1 MKKEITIFWFR
12 RDLRLHDNAGLFHAL
27 MNEKEVLP
35 IFIFDKAILSKLEDQ
50 DDARVSFIHQA
61 ISELKVSLR
70 AKGTDIYV
78 VHSSP
83 EEAFDS
89 LLDQYKISR
98 VYANH
103 DYEPYAKERDEAI
116 RRRLKASGAELLTFK
131 DQVIFE
137 KSEVVKDDGK
147 PYTVFTPYSRKWKA
161 ALTEESTNS
170 YENERYFSSFIQVSE
185 SLEMP
190 SLKEMGFVKSSIEFP
205 KNEVNEI
212 IISKYKEQRDF
223 PFKQGTTR
231 LSVHLR
237 FGTVSIRSLA
247 RKALSLNE
255 TWLNELIWR
264 EFYQMILW
272 HFPHVVSSAFKPAY
286 NHIQWRNNES
296 DFENWC
302 LGKTGYPIVDA
313 GMRELLATGFMHN
326 RVRMITASFLVK
338 HLLIDWK
345 WGEAFFARYLLDFEL
360 ASNNGGWQ
368 WAASSGCDAAPY
380 FRVFNPTLQTQR
392 FDPRAEYIRKWV
404 PEFNDPF
411 AYPKP
416 IVEHAFARQR
426 VLDTYKK
433 ALGSTSE

>member
-1 MKKEITIFWFR
+1 MKKEIAIFWFR

-35 IFIFDKAILSKLEDQ
+35 IFIFDKSILSKLEDQ

-61 ISELKVSLR
+61 INELKVSLR
-70 AKGTDIYV
+70 AMGTDIYV